1 MTKSDGS
8 ALDSTIFTLNSIET
22 ALIKEMHVQTTDAG
36 KAGDYSLKF
45 RAYRFDNPT
54 VESTG
59 LMTVKLIDPCA
70 APVSLTASA
79 LQNLFEHTV
88 TKLPSLTYTV

>member
-1 MTKSDGS
+1 MTK
-8 ALDSTIFTLNSIET
+8 AML
-22 ALIKEMHVQTTDAG
+22 VQTTDAG

-45 RAYRFDNPT
+45 RAYRVDYST

-79 LQNLFEHTV
+79 MQNLFEHTV
-88 TKLPSLTYTV
+88 TQMPSLTYTVQAFTSNPP